1 MVSKAVD
8 LDSLMIDEFRRDD
21 LADDEWK
28 LLGDSLQSNPIQR
41 AKKKPPDPLMRG

>member
-1 MVSKAVD
+1 MRFQETIDGVVSKAVD

-28 LLGDSLQSNPIQR
+28 LLGDSLQ
-41 AKKKPPDPLMRG
+41 